1 MKPQPELFPY
11 GTPEIRREAYRKALE
26 ILSVCKEKNMPFVIS
41 QTLLSIIKE
50 DLTINKKLK
59 KHIKPNLIF
68 LLFPELYDAFI
79 HYSKE
84 PKWAHNFKE
93 SSQHETY
100 YFEYGFKK
108 LILNYAIT
116 FS

>member
-1 MKPQPELFPY
+1 MNTQPELFPY
-11 GTPEIRREAYRKALE
+11 GTVQQRIDAHRKAIE
-26 ILSVCKEKNMPFVIS
+26 ILLDCKEKNMPFVIS

-93 SSQHETY
+93 SSQHENY
-100 YFEYGFKK
+100 YF
-108 LILNYAIT
+108 
-116 FS
+116 